1 MDAAKGSLPWQI
13 NHLGNHGMSEQP
25 YLDKDISQ
33 LSAPQVLRPLDY
45 EALLTARKQAVNA
58 ELPLVFV
65 AGQPALKP
73 ATLIQTETETYWKV
87 PYDQEAGLYYLD
99 LPADPATRLIE
110 ADTYR
115 ELLLQHQINQAAK
128 DLLIAY
134 ATGANLDHLA
144 ANYGVTRLSIHPASG
159 HHPAVLETDAALRK
173 RTLLAIENYARGGSM
188 GWYLFN
194 TLSASGLVKDAA
206 VISPNPCEIV
216 ISVLSHELDGSAT
229 PELLATVEDYIH
241 SRYTRV
247 LGDLITVQSAEILH
261 YDLAAEIVYYPGPS
275 SAAVKTAIERAWLN
289 YRNQSER
296 IGHGVHRSAIDAALH
311 QPGVYR
317 ASIQT
322 PTNLPLAVGAMQAPY
337 CDSLTLVEATL

>member
-1 MDAAKGSLPWQI
+1 MID
-13 NHLGNHGMSEQP
+13 QP
-25 YLDKDISQ
+25 YHDKDLSQ
-33 LSAPQVLRPLDY
+33 LPAPEVLKKLSY
-45 EALLTARKQAVNA
+45 ETLLNERKQTLNG
-58 ELPLVFV
+58 LHPLVFID
-65 AGQPALKP
+65 GQPILKQ
-73 ATLIQTETETYWKV
+73 ATLIQTDTEIYWKI
-87 PYDQEAGLYYLD
+87 PFDQDAGLYYLD
-99 LPADPATRLIE
+99 LPSDPATRIIE

-115 ELLLQHQINQAAK
+115 ELLLHNAHNQLAK

-144 ANYGVTRLSIHPASG
+144 ANYGVSRLVISPANGSIA
-159 HHPAVLETDAALRK
+159 AILESDAALRK
-173 RTLLAIENYARGGSM
+173 RTLLMIENYARGGSM

-229 PELLATVEDYIH
+229 PELLATVEDYIN

-247 LGDLITVQSAEILH
+247 LGDLVTVQSAEILH
-261 YDLAAEIVYYPGPS
+261 YDLTAEIVYYPGPS
-275 SAAVKTAIERAWLN
+275 SAAVKTAIETAWLK
-289 YRNQSER
+289 YRSQSER

-317 ASIQT
+317 ATIQS
-322 PTNLPLAVGAMQAPY
+322 PANLPLAVGVMQAPY
-337 CDSLTLVEATL
+337 CDSFTLNEATL